1 MWGIYLRHCLDGD
14 QDLYELQWP
23 RLITSLPAVVLK
35 KKKGGGM
42 QNGSSSGQ
50 QNGHAKKEL

>member
-14 QDLYELQWP
+14 QDLYELHWP

-35 KKKGGGM
+35 KKGGM

-50 QNGHAKKEL
+50 NGHAKKEL